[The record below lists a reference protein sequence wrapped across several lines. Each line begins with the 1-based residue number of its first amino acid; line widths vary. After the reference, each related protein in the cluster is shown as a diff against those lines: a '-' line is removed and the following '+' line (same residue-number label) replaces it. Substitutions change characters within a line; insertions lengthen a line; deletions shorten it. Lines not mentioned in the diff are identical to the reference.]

1 MPEEAGFLMPYL
13 RGRRLLDHSSLS
25 LSERRALVRYLLC
38 NGQFQKWRM
47 PEGTLTPILE
57 RDLSLR
63 EVIAHLYAAFA
74 AAHGKPICGD
84 KTPPF
89 IRKLPLLLE
98 AWPGARLVHIVR
110 DGRDVYLSL
119 KQRHHPTARSVA
131 VASFEWRV
139 KLLLIRRVVR
149 RLGDRAMELRYE
161 DLLDD
166 PVAILWRVCAF
177 LEVPFE
183 QGMLEF
189 WTRSEEFIDRQHSE
203 LIFRPVDSSNKERW
217 RSELEPGEVRRYEFF
232 SRRQLEAYAY
242 PVTVGR
248 VGPLQKLVFLAEF
261 AVYLPVRVL
270 RMVTIALLMRVAS
283 RFGLGYDHEK
293 WGR

>member
-1 MPEEAGFLMPYL
+1 MPFL
-13 RGRRLLDHSSLS
+13 RRRRLLDRSPLS
-25 LSERRALVRYLLC
+25 LGERQALVRYLLR

-47 PEGTLTPILE
+47 PEETLAHILE

-63 EVIAHLYAAFA
+63 EVIVHLYAAFA
-74 AAHGKPICGD
+74 AAHSKPICGD

-98 AWPGARLVHIVR
+98 AWPEARLVHIVR

-119 KQRHHPTARSVA
+119 KQRRHPTARSAA

-139 KLLLIRRVVR
+139 KLLLVRRVIR
-149 RLGDRAMELRYE
+149 RLGDRAIELRYE

-166 PVAILWRVCAF
+166 PAASLQRVCAF

-183 QGMLEF
+183 EGMLTF
-189 WTRSEEFIDRQHSE
+189 WTRSEEFIDHQHSE

-232 SRRQLEAYAY
+232 SGRQLENYAY
-242 PVTVGR
+242 PISAEPV
-248 VGPLQKLVFLAEF
+248 PLWQKLAFLAEF
-261 AVYLPVRVL
+261 AVHLPVRVL
-270 RMVTIALLMRVAS
+270 RVVHIALLMRVAS